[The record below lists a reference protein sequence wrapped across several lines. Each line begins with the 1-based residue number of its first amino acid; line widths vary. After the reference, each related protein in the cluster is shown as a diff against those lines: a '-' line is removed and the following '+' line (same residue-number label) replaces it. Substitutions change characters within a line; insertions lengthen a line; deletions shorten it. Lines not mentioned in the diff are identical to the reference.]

1 MPDFAVPCL
10 FGLEGLVGD
19 ELRRLGLEDVRAET
33 GRVLCRGT
41 LADIPRLNLNLR
53 CGERV
58 LLLLGQFPARSFEA
72 LFQAVRDV
80 AWEDFIPRDGQFP
93 VKGHALSSQLH
104 SVPDCQKIVKK
115 AAAERLGRVYG
126 LERLPETGEKYQIQF
141 RHPPRPVQPVPWTP
155 PGRGSTS
162 GATGRWGWRPPCGR
176 PWPPPWSP
184 SAAYRGRDPFR
195 DPFCGSGTI
204 AIEAALIA
212 KNRAP
217 GLDRSFDAQRWKC
230 LPSRLWVDAA
240 GEAMDKEFDGAYD
253 IWGGDIDPRAVS
265 IAQSNAVKAGV
276 EDEWSA
282 SNGRTCGPSAVRES
296 TARSSPT
303 RPTAS
308 GWGRRRRRRPCTGPL
323 ARSTGTCPP
332 SGGCWSSPATRSSS
346 GSSAAGPIKSGRSTT
361 GCSSV
366 SFINSAGS
374 DIFRGLRPRTSFILF
389 HSVGPSAP
397 DPEVLFSR
405 EKSTQKHAREEK
417 PFRWGFSPVTPSS
430 ATTQRGQCPL
440 WNPPHR

>member
-41 LADIPRLNLNLR
+41 LGDIPRLNLNLR

-141 RHPPRPVQPVPWTP
+141 AILHDQCSLYLDTTG
-155 PGRGSTS
+155 PGLHKRGYRAV
-162 GATGRWGWRPPCGR
+162 GV
-176 PWPPPWSP
+176 
-184 SAAYRGRDPFR
+184 AAPLRETLAAAMVTLSRYRGRDPFR

-230 LPSRLWVDAA
+230 LPSHLWVDAA

-276 EDEWSA
+276 EDVVRFERA
-282 SNGRTCGPSAVRES
+282 DMRTLRCQGEYGQIVTNPPYGERLGEKEEAEALYR
-296 TARSSPT
+296 AF
-303 RPTAS
+303 
-308 GWGRRRRRRPCTGPL
+308 L

-374 DIFRGLRPRTSFILF
+374 DIFRGLRPRTSFIF
-389 HSVGPSAP
+389 
-397 DPEVLFSR
+397 
-405 EKSTQKHAREEK
+405 
-417 PFRWGFSPVTPSS
+417 
-430 ATTQRGQCPL
+430 
-440 WNPPHR
+440 

>member
-41 LADIPRLNLNLR
+41 LGDIPRLNLNLR

-141 RHPPRPVQPVPWTP
+141 AILHDQCSLYLDTTG
-155 PGRGSTS
+155 PGLHKRGYRAV
-162 GATGRWGWRPPCGR
+162 GV
-176 PWPPPWSP
+176 
-184 SAAYRGRDPFR
+184 AAPLRETLAAAMVTLSRYRGRDPFR

-217 GLDRSFDAQRWKC
+217 GLDRY
-230 LPSRLWVDAA
+230 
-240 GEAMDKEFDGAYD
+240 GAYD

-276 EDEWSA
+276 EDVVRFERA
-282 SNGRTCGPSAVRES
+282 DMRTLRCQGEYGQIVTNPPYGERLGEKEEAEALYRAFGQVYRNVPPKWRVLVLTSHPEFERFF
-296 TARSSPT
+296 
-303 RPTAS
+303 
-308 GWGRRRRRRPCTGPL
+308 GRRADKKRKVYNGMLKCEL
-323 ARSTGTCPP
+323 YQ
-332 SGGCWSSPATRSSS
+332 
-346 GSSAAGPIKSGRSTT
+346 
-361 GCSSV
+361 
-366 SFINSAGS
+366 
-374 DIFRGLRPRTSFILF
+374 
-389 HSVGPSAP
+389 
-397 DPEVLFSR
+397 FSR
-405 EKSTQKHAREEK
+405 Q
-417 PFRWGFSPVTPSS
+417 
-430 ATTQRGQCPL
+430 
-440 WNPPHR
+440 